1 MKNFDYFRKD
11 LNADELD
18 FVEQGKKYWK
28 EKILKDVREKRVTK
42 KELHFLIDCII
53 ENSFSNAKDFFIPTK
68 K

>member
-1 MKNFDYFRKD
+1 MGNFDYFRKD

-42 KELHFLIDCII
+42 KELHF
-53 ENSFSNAKDFFIPTK
+53 
-68 K
+68 